1 MYSMKKLILG
11 LLAVFALS
19 VFHTGPLM
27 AQPEGEE
34 HVKWTFT
41 AECVSEGEIKL
52 TATAE
57 IDEGWHLYDVVP
69 MEGLFAPAA
78 TRIYLDEEYKDA
90 ELVGG
95 TTSKTEVHEE
105 YEPALEMDARY
116 YENEAVIEQVFK
128 VKGGVSE
135 VKFFIDYQVCDDR
148 SCMYPLPE
156 EFSVS
161 VPEGCVKNE
170 SGASETEKVEANEE
184 ESESNSTEN
193 SEENSGWWAL
203 FLAGFGGGLFALLTP
218 CVFPMIP
225 MTVNFFVKQSSNRS
239 KGISNA
245 LLYGAC
251 IILIYTGLGFTLTK
265 FIGVDVMNLMAA
277 SPIMNIIFFI
287 VFVVFGI
294 SFLGAFEITLPSW
307 IVNKSDAQ
315 ADKGGLLGIFFM
327 AFTLAV
333 VSFSCT
339 GPIIGSQ
346 LVLAAQSGH
355 TSGPLIT
362 MFGFSVA
369 LAVPFML
376 FAIFPSWLANMPK
389 SGGWLNS
396 VKVVLGLLEIALAFK
411 FLSTADLVSHT
422 GLLTR
427 EIFISVW
434 VIVFAMIGFY
444 LLGKLKFS
452 HDTDLPYI
460 SVPRTL
466 FAMVFLSFAIYMV
479 PGLFGAPLKLLS
491 GLAPPRNYV
500 EDNKWMRRG
509 MDITVS
515 GSGASD
521 DGFVMADKCP
531 NGLPCTKDYYYALEY
546 AKKVNK
552 PVFVDF
558 TGHSCVNCRKMEDN
572 VWVDP
577 KIDKILR
584 NNYIVTSLY
593 VDDKEKL
600 PESEREEK
608 EMNGKKF
615 KVTTVGNKWTY
626 LEITK
631 YQKASQP
638 WYVLLT
644 PDEEVLIPPVGYT
657 PDVEEYEQYL
667 LDGLK
672 AFEEKS
678 GNGH

>member
-1 MYSMKKLILG
+1 MNSMKKLIFG
-11 LLAVFALS
+11 LLALFAFS
-19 VFHTGPLM
+19 VSCT
-27 AQPEGEE
+27 AQEGGADEE
-34 HVKWTFT
+34 HVKWTFV
-41 AECVSEGEIKL
+41 AECISEGEIRL
-52 TATAE
+52 TATAK
-57 IDEGWHLYDVVP
+57 IDKGWHLYDVVP

-78 TRIYLDEEYKDA
+78 TRIYLDEEYTEA
-90 ELVGG
+90 ELVEG
-95 TTSKTEVHEE
+95 TTSKTVVHEE

-116 YENEAVIEQVFK
+116 YEEEAIIQQVFK
-128 VKGGVSE
+128 VQNGVTD
-135 VKFFIDYQVCDDR
+135 VKFYIDYQVCDDR

-161 VPEGCVKNE
+161 VPEGCVKGSATTTDVAENE
-170 SGASETEKVEANEE
+170 NETSD
-184 ESESNSTEN
+184 SESSEN
-193 SEENSGWWAL
+193 SEANSGWWAL

-225 MTVNFFVKQSSNRS
+225 MTVNFFVKQSSKRS

-277 SPIMNIIFFI
+277 SPIMNIIFFL

-452 HDTDLPYI
+452 HDSDLPFI

-466 FAMVFLSFAIYMV
+466 FAMVFLTFAIYMV
-479 PGLFGAPLKLLS
+479 PGLWGAPLKLLS

-515 GSGASD
+515 SSDASGD
-521 DGFVMADKCP
+521 DFVMADKCP

-615 KVTTVGNKWTY
+615 KIKTVGNKWTY

-631 YQKASQP
+631 YGKASQP
-638 WYVLLT
+638 YYVLLT

-667 LDGLK
+667 LDGVK
-672 AFEEKS
+672 AFKEKS
-678 GNGH
+678 GGGH